1 MMKRLRLTSL
11 HLVLLFFILLL
22 SACQQKQTRVAFLL
36 YDSSDTFI
44 SELIAH
50 IEANTPDKL
59 AYEVHDASN
68 SQAKQNQQI
77 VELIEQKV
85 DLLVINAVDR
95 LAASSIVEKADAAGV
110 KIIFF
115 NREPLADALEYSNDV
130 YYVGADADSLGR
142 KQAELA
148 AEVFADMAT
157 SPYDKNGDGIIQ
169 LVILKGEQGHQ
180 DAEKRTENC
189 VSRLHELGYA
199 TEVLAIESANWVR
212 SEASEVMASL
222 YQDHGH
228 EIELIFANNDD
239 MALGALDYLFQEEIF
254 VKTGDPLANPFFLI
268 GVDGTRVGLSSIGNG
283 ELYGTVLNDAE
294 KQADAIV
301 SLVDYLLQNRSM
313 DDFPYPITNNRYIYI
328 DGAIITSANYQE
340 FTK

>member
-1 MMKRLRLTSL
+1 MNRRTHTFFLPLLMLS
-11 HLVLLFFILLL
+11 LLFLLT
-22 SACQQKQTRVAFLL
+22 ACQPTSTRVAFLL
-36 YDSSDTFI
+36 YDGDDTFI
-44 SELIAH
+44 SELIER
-50 IEANTPDKL
+50 IEVNTPASL
-59 AYEVHDASN
+59 TYEVHDANN

-77 VELIEQKV
+77 VRLIEQKV
-85 DLLVINAVDR
+85 DLLIINAVDR
-95 LAASSIVEKADAAGV
+95 LAASSIVEKSNEAGV
-110 KIIFF
+110 KVIFF

-199 TEVLAIESANWVR
+199 TEVLAIESTNWVR

-222 YQDHGH
+222 YQNHGQA
-228 EIELIFANNDD
+228 IELVFANNDD
-239 MALGALDYLFQEEIF
+239 MALGALDYLFQEGIF
-254 VKTGDPLANPFFLI
+254 TAAGDPLANPFFII
-268 GVDGTRVGLSSIGNG
+268 GVDGTKVGLTSIGEG
-283 ELYGTVLNDAE
+283 ELFGTVLNDAE
-294 KQADAIV
+294 KQADAI
-301 SLVDYLLQNRSM
+301 LTLIDYLLEDRSI
-313 DDFPYPITNNRYIYI
+313 DAFPYPITNNHYIYI
-328 DGAIITSANYQE
+328 DGAIITAANLHD
-340 FTK
+340 FRK